1 MATKMVIYRADGTPV
16 VRMTPWQRVKLG
28 LAGAAGALLLG
39 AFVVAALVV
48 GFVIALPIVL
58 LALAFLAR
66 FAWQL
71 RDSLRRIDRG
81 RP

>member
-1 MATKMVIYRADGTPV
+1 MVIYRADGTPV
-16 VRMTPWQRVKLG
+16 VRMTRWQRVKLG
-28 LAGAAGALLLG
+28 LAGAVGAILLG
-39 AFVVAALVV
+39 GFVVASLVV
-48 GFVIALPIVL
+48 GLVLARPIVL